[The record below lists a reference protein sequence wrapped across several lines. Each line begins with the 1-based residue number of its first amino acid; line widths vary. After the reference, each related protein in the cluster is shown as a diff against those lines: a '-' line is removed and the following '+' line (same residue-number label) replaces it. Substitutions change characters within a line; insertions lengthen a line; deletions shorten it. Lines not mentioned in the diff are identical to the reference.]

1 MKISKSLLPAAA
13 LVALFAGCQDEDFG
27 VSIQEV
33 KNAKYAQTFQEM
45 FGKVDPNQ
53 DWSMAKQVTAS
64 ISGVDGDVL
73 EIYYQN
79 PISSNAVILARKS
92 IVGGEATVSFDMD
105 KNVNRVYAQVKKGNN
120 HYYSM
125 SGYFNVIDN
134 HVDFSNFTRA
144 QVMEGESRMTK
155 GTAYTRNCYVLD
167 PEKVGDLELYTNDA
181 LLAVD
186 FIDGYYRTS
195 DGTNVWNKYEWY
207 KLADFTNFIPLSNV
221 LLTTDE
227 RPEIRVSDITSLF
240 VEIDG
245 EKPLFTE
252 KQNHVKYMKPGSTP
266 QLRKDLVFTMAEDG
280 PMYLDYFFKGTEFDN
295 TFGYFYY
302 TGAAPTPEQFRTM
315 PKYVLCDNMSTSQG
329 GTVEYGDKNER
340 QPWNLLQMRSG
351 NAQNL
356 GGIDGLD
363 MTNENTYDN
372 IIYGTRFQLT
382 YFGANNELTT
392 GTYEFPAGTKIGLFI
407 LGYEDSGRSPLGKGT
422 GNATVFTSLSD
433 LNLKM
438 SNEVP
443 HAASFSY
450 NGKIVYGMEDML
462 KGSDFDLNDMMFF
475 VNGNFVEQE
484 EEITPPAKHE
494 TEIWIAACEDLGGT
508 YDYDFNDLV
517 FGIQKTLPNEETGKS
532 DLYIIPLAAGGTMK
546 DEIFF
551 NGNSVGE
558 IHGMLGSTDF
568 TSPKNV
574 EDGSKPSEGEKIKI
588 ATGIDGSL
596 SINQLMSLIHIQATK
611 KDAESGTSSED
622 GSYNIGYNYDKTNN
636 VPQVL
641 LLPQGWGWPSEETC
655 IDLVYPK
662 IKDWISDASVTDW
675 VNDIDETFLAEKPGK
690 LIPNPIQP
698 AVPGEGGEGQEGGGS
713 GEGGSTPTTPTERWN
728 ITLTGSPTIK
738 LNGVETYT
746 ATVEGIDDFTGLDVV
761 VTCGTYNSDVAA
773 IVENSLTINGGQ
785 IQFQVKGKVFYDV
798 TIYVKVTGDETHRDT
813 RKEMRISV
821 VEDVPEFYFKTNI
834 DNKDVR
840 ISEDSYTLDVV
851 PTNTNLNLGV
861 EIVKGDGNAIVWSSS
876 DESIVNIVSNSPKR
890 VACGTVTLTATH
902 KAVEGKFAELAKS
915 IELTIAKLDPN
926 FTLTGVSEDGSI
938 TVEEEKNV
946 QLAANYVEGDR
957 NVPYTFDIED
967 PTVAS
972 VSVSGNTA
980 TITGLKT
987 GSTTITVAQAESGFY
1002 NATSK
1007 EVTVNVT
1014 ASTKPEAEFTV
1025 SPSTIGLE
1033 VGTQGQFNKINLIK
1047 GNAGSLSCSID
1058 NPDIIELV
1066 GNFGYVHNP
1075 TTIKA
1080 KAKGT
1085 AHITITHAADNDY
1098 KAHSEMIT
1106 VQVGDVVWSDPIDLT
1121 TCVGEGTTAQV
1132 IMWGNSIKLY
1142 QLPVNLSNKNIDW
1155 DAALGAR
1162 LEITGVPPVGIGAAL
1177 YTSDNTWVADLSFE
1191 DGKAIVDISN
1201 TVLNGAT
1208 SFIIGNTMYNDT
1220 QMVVVNKL
1228 ELKLKSLNL
1237 D

>member
-27 VSIQEV
+27 VSVQEV

-45 FGKVDPNQ
+45 FGKIDPNQ

-92 IVGGEATVSFDMD
+92 IVGGEATVSFDMA
-105 KNVNRVYAQVKKGNN
+105 KNVNRVYVQVKKGNN
-120 HYYSM
+120 GYYPV
-125 SGYFNVIDN
+125 SGYFNVVDGT
-134 HVDFSNFTRA
+134 VDFSKSTRA
-144 QVMEGESRMTK
+144 QVLTGDSRMTK
-155 GTAYTRNCYVLD
+155 GEAYTRNSYILD
-167 PEKVGDLELYTNDA
+167 PEKKDQLELYTGNA
-181 LLAVD
+181 LLSLD
-186 FIDGYYRTS
+186 FIDGFYRPI
-195 DGTNVWNKYEWY
+195 DNPGTAEIPNNIWCNYNDWY
-207 KLADFTNFIPLSNV
+207 TLADFTNFIPLQNV

-302 TGAAPTPEQFRTM
+302 KGDAPTPEQFRTM
-315 PKYVLCDNMSTSQG
+315 PKYVLTDNMSTSSG
-329 GTVEYGDKNER
+329 KVVYGDKDDP

-351 NAQNL
+351 NAQSL

-382 YFGANNELTT
+382 YFGDNNELTT
-392 GTYEFPAGTKIGLFI
+392 GKYEFPAGTKIGLFI
-407 LGYEDSGRSPLGKGT
+407 LGYSDSERSPKGKDS
-422 GNATVFTSLSD
+422 GNATIFTSLSD

-438 SNEVP
+438 SNNVP

-517 FGIQKTLPNEETGKS
+517 FGIQKTLPNEATGKS

-574 EDGSKPSEGEKIKI
+574 EDGSNPSAGEKIKI

-813 RKEMRISV
+813 RKEMRVSV
-821 VEDVPEFYFKTNI
+821 VEDVPEFYFKTTI

-902 KAVEGKFAELAKS
+902 KAVEGSYAELAKS

-926 FTLTGVSEDGSI
+926 FTLTGVSPDGSI

-946 QLAANYVEGDR
+946 QLAANYVDGDR

-980 TITGLKT
+980 TITGLKI

-1014 ASTKPEAEFTV
+1014 ASLKPEAEFTV
-1025 SPSTIGLE
+1025 SPSTIGME
-1033 VGTQGQFNKINLIK
+1033 VGAQAQINKVNMIDGDL
-1047 GNAGSLSCSID
+1047 GSLSCSID
-1058 NPDIIELV
+1058 KPEIVELV
-1066 GNFGYVHNP
+1066 GTFNAWNP
-1075 TTIKA
+1075 NTIKA

-1085 AHITITHAADNDY
+1085 ATITITHAATTQY
-1098 KAHSEMIT
+1098 KAHSETIT
-1106 VQVGDVVWSDPIDLT
+1106 VK
-1121 TCVGEGTTAQV
+1121 VGEAVEGQ
-1132 IMWGNSIKLY
+1132 
-1142 QLPVNLSNKNIDW
+1142 PVDITKYMGSLQHVSKEWINEN
-1155 DAALGAR
+1155 AALVDMSEFEWAGMASAKLR
-1162 LEITGVPPVGIGAAL
+1162 ITGSANGQVSVSVIEGNDFVINRNTFSNGVIEGSISKLVGKDSFYIVDHAGGLTVTKLEIIPITI
-1177 YTSDNTWVADLSFE
+1177 E
-1191 DGKAIVDISN
+1191 
-1201 TVLNGAT
+1201 
-1208 SFIIGNTMYNDT
+1208 
-1220 QMVVVNKL
+1220 
-1228 ELKLKSLNL
+1228 
-1237 D
+1237 